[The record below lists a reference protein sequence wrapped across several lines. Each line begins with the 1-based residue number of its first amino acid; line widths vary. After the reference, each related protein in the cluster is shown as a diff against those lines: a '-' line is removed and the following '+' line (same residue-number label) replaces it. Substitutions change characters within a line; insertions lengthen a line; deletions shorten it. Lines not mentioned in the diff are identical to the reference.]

1 MGVSRSDK
9 QLEKLNRRRVKKA
22 CDSCRLKKTKC
33 DGRKPCSKC
42 SVENKICV
50 FSNKLQVKERNHQRG
65 YVELLETKVE
75 LLKKSLEKII
85 TISSNFAPFL
95 NDFVTPS
102 STVEVNKVIEFL
114 IKNEGLLDCVSG
126 NVSEKMVNQEST
138 EIANIILRLQKNFDA
153 NNNEEEHVYDTEHD
167 QEQNSQKEEDQDED
181 GLEQVHMDTN
191 ESNSDRTP
199 RDDQPLSLRDFS
211 SEDLPHVEGD
221 FSDNLMPDSLTNAN
235 FRLRDPKMAASADY
249 MHSQPGEFTD
259 KEELSPDALLPSE
272 GSRLVPHTLLPHTRS
287 ELPKS
292 LFRNGDSANITLAGN
307 NEDIWGYTRKQIN
320 NEPYNLDYET
330 FGASNAYEQLPGFS
344 SNFDFSTSPIFSTS
358 DKEALDL
365 MDVSARFFEITP

>member
-1 MGVSRSDK
+1 MGVTRSDK

-95 NDFVTPS
+95 NDFVTSS

-126 NVSEKMVNQEST
+126 NVGEKMANQESP

-153 NNNEEEHVYDTEHD
+153 NNKEEHVYDTEHD
-167 QEQNSQKEEDQDED
+167 QEQNSQKEEDQDEY
-181 GLEQVHMDTN
+181 GLEKVHMDSN

-199 RDDQPLSLRDFS
+199 RDDRPLSLRDFS
-211 SEDLPHVEGD
+211 SEDLPNVEGV
-221 FSDNLMPDSLTNAN
+221 FSDNLMPSSLTNAN
-235 FRLRDPKMAASADY
+235 FGLRDSKMAASANS
-249 MHSQPGEFTD
+249 MHSQPGEVID
-259 KEELSPDALLPSE
+259 KEELSPDALLSSE
-272 GSRLVPHTLLPHTRS
+272 GSRLLPNTLLPHTRS

-292 LFRNGDSANITLAGN
+292 LFRNGDSANITLTGN

-320 NEPYNLDYET
+320 NVPYNLDYDT
-330 FGASNAYEQLPGFS
+330 FGASNAYKQLLGFS
-344 SNFDFSTSPIFSTS
+344 SNFDFSTPILTTS

-365 MDVSARFFEITP
+365 MDVNARFFEITP